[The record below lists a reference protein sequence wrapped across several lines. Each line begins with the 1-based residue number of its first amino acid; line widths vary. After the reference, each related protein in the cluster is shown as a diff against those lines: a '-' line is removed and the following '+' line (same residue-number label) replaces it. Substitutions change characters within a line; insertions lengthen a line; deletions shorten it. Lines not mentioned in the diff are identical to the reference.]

1 MAVLPD
7 GFYDHERR
15 FSRYLAKHFHAVF
28 LRIDEPMLFGVDIRV
43 SPLHLDAETFDGFR
57 NGLFGTILG
66 GPTLLIR
73 GKAQVAAGDKS
84 N

>member
-1 MAVLPD
+1 M
-7 GFYDHERR
+7 
-15 FSRYLAKHFHAVF
+15 
-28 LRIDEPMLFGVDIRV
+28 
-43 SPLHLDAETFDGFR
+43 SPLHINAKTLDGLG

-73 GKAQVAAGDKS
+73 GKAQVAAGDKG